1 MQKITSVAG
10 LKNAIQLL
18 EAEQEIKGQ
27 QLKEQLLFTYESFS
41 PINILKRSL
50 KEIYSTSDLLE
61 NISGTTFGVASGVLL
76 NKLFV
81 GKSGNII
88 RKLLGSFLQFGLTK
102 VVSQNAEL
110 LKAIGQVLYS
120 HLFSKRIKKRDIP
133 DQ

>member
-110 LKAIGQVLYS
+110 LKAIGQALYS

>member
-61 NISGTTFGVASGVLL
+61 NISGTTFGVASGILF

-81 GKSGNII
+81 GRSGNIF
-88 RKLLGSFLQFGLTK
+88 RKLLGSLLQVGLTR
-102 VVSQNAEL
+102 VVSENAEL
-110 LKAIGQVLYS
+110 LKSLVQVMLK
-120 HLFSKRIKKRDIP
+120 HLFAKRK
-133 DQ
+133 

>member
-110 LKAIGQVLYS
+110 LKSIGQVLYS

>member
-110 LKAIGQVLYS
+110 LKSIGQVLYS
-120 HLFSKRIKKRDIP
+120 HLFSKRIKRRDIP